1 MGIGSRLFLIIFISL
16 GLGIFVSYIIAERD
30 ITDTFQKHIINELQ
44 NQASLLVEV
53 VDEVDTIG
61 DLNEADSLADRL
73 GSASNSRITLILSD
87 GRVIGDSN
95 IDTQNIND
103 MDNHINRPEVQDAF
117 LKGKGWSIRYSDTV
131 KQQQMYYAI
140 LDNNEVSPNVIRIA
154 VPYVNVDSA
163 IGSLNLSIILIALV
177 AFIVTSIA
185 SGIAANY
192 AYRSIADLAYAT
204 SKIADADG
212 KARKKD
218 LKALPTER
226 TDEFGNVAQSV
237 SQISEELKSKIN
249 LIAKQ
254 RDQFGSVLDDLGEGI
269 IVADID
275 GKITYENEQVSLILN
290 KNELV
295 GKKITDLNIKSLNYL
310 LKRAKKKKKADI
322 EFEIEL
328 NDRSTRWVLAT
339 INQSKTTKEF
349 ILVVHDI
356 TQLRRFSSMRRDFI
370 SNVSHELRTPVSVIR
385 ANSETL
391 VDGALDNKKQSKV
404 FAKAILHNAERLS
417 DMVSSLLDLSRIDY
431 GELKLNIEELP
442 INEHINK
449 AIDSLKN
456 LGKRKNI
463 SITCSCLKGK
473 IVLAD
478 KNALE
483 RILNNLIENAFK
495 YSDYQS
501 TINISTKK
509 VKDYLEIS
517 VKDSGRGIP
526 DEEQDFLF
534 DRFYRTAEARAT
546 EEKGSGLGLAIVK
559 NLVNNLNG
567 EVGVKNAKPQ
577 GSIFWFTLPLKTS

>member
-44 NQASLLVEV
+44 NQASLIVEV

-87 GRVIGDSN
+87 GRVIGDSDV
-95 IDTQNIND
+95 DTQNIND

-117 LKGKGWSIRYSDTV
+117 LKGRGWSIRYSDTV

-140 LDNNEVSPNVIRIA
+140 LDNNDLSPNVIRIA

-254 RDQFGSVLDDLGEGI
+254 RDQFGSVLDDLGQGI

-310 LKRAKKKKKADI
+310 LKRAKKKKRADI

-328 NDRSTRWVLAT
+328 NDRSIRWVLAT

-370 SNVSHELRTPVSVIR
+370 SNVSHELRTPVSVIM

-391 VDGALDNKKQSKV
+391 VDGALDDKKQSKV

-463 SITCSCLKGK
+463 SIMCSCSKGQ

-495 YSDYQS
+495 YSDSQS

-509 VKDYLEIS
+509 VNDHLEIS

-526 DEEQDFLF
+526 NEEQDFLF

>member
-1 MGIGSRLFLIIFISL
+1 MGIGSRLFLIIFVSL

-44 NQASLLVEV
+44 NQASLLAEV
-53 VDEVDTIG
+53 VDEVDSIG

-73 GSASNSRITLILSD
+73 GSASNSRVTLILSD

-95 IDTQNIND
+95 VDTQNIND
-103 MDNHINRPEVQDAF
+103 LDNHANRPEVQDAF
-117 LKGKGWSIRYSDTV
+117 LKGRGWSIRYSDTV

-140 LDNNEVSPNVIRIA
+140 LDNNDVNPNVIRIA

-185 SGIAANY
+185 SGVAANY
-192 AYRSIADLAYAT
+192 AYRSIADLADAT

-212 KARKKD
+212 KAKKKD

-269 IVADID
+269 IVADIG

-310 LKRAKKKKKADI
+310 LKRAKKKKRADI

-370 SNVSHELRTPVSVIR
+370 SNVSHELRTPVSVIM
-385 ANSETL
+385 ANSCLLYT
-391 VDGALDNKKQSKV
+391 
-404 FAKAILHNAERLS
+404 S
-417 DMVSSLLDLSRIDY
+417 DAADDL
-431 GELKLNIEELP
+431 
-442 INEHINK
+442 
-449 AIDSLKN
+449 
-456 LGKRKNI
+456 
-463 SITCSCLKGK
+463 
-473 IVLAD
+473 
-478 KNALE
+478 
-483 RILNNLIENAFK
+483 
-495 YSDYQS
+495 
-501 TINISTKK
+501 
-509 VKDYLEIS
+509 
-517 VKDSGRGIP
+517 
-526 DEEQDFLF
+526 
-534 DRFYRTAEARAT
+534 
-546 EEKGSGLGLAIVK
+546 
-559 NLVNNLNG
+559 
-567 EVGVKNAKPQ
+567 
-577 GSIFWFTLPLKTS
+577 

>member
-44 NQASLLVEV
+44 NQASLIVEV

-87 GRVIGDSN
+87 GRVIGDSDV
-95 IDTQNIND
+95 DTQNIND

-117 LKGKGWSIRYSDTV
+117 LKGRGWSIRYSDTV

-140 LDNNEVSPNVIRIA
+140 LDNNDVSPNVIRIA

-254 RDQFGSVLDDLGEGI
+254 RDQFGSVLDDLGQGI

-310 LKRAKKKKKADI
+310 LKRAKKKKRADI

-463 SITCSCLKGK
+463 SIMCSCSKGQ

-495 YSDYQS
+495 YSDSQS

-509 VKDYLEIS
+509 VKDHLEIS

-526 DEEQDFLF
+526 NEEQDFLF

>member
-1 MGIGSRLFLIIFISL
+1 MTWIIILIDLRFKTLF
-16 GLGIFVSYIIAERD
+16 
-30 ITDTFQKHIINELQ
+30 
-44 NQASLLVEV
+44 
-53 VDEVDTIG
+53 
-61 DLNEADSLADRL
+61 
-73 GSASNSRITLILSD
+73 
-87 GRVIGDSN
+87 
-95 IDTQNIND
+95 
-103 MDNHINRPEVQDAF
+103 
-117 LKGKGWSIRYSDTV
+117 
-131 KQQQMYYAI
+131 
-140 LDNNEVSPNVIRIA
+140 SPNVIRIA

-310 LKRAKKKKKADI
+310 LKRAKKKKRADI

-463 SITCSCLKGK
+463 SITCSCSKGK

-495 YSDYQS
+495 YSDHQS